1 MSYTNIFG
9 GYNINT
15 AFPSYIRYDLTAD
28 LQLNWASS
36 FVDTAPG
43 TNNVTAQINDLNP
56 LEDGLTAT
64 LADATLISVGQ
75 TIQFNN
81 VGENTITINDF
92 SGGEIAVIP
101 TFDNNQYIL
110 YLKDNS
116 TQAGTW
122 GITHLGA
129 GTSSADASILAGF
142 GTIALNSEINTNF
155 PGKTIGANYQVLL
168 SDRASILVWT
178 GGTGTITL
186 PTQLAGFYIAV
197 NNEGSGV
204 VTIATPDA
212 TTIDGQVSF
221 QLNPSESSYFI
232 GVGVGGNW
240 NTLGFGVESFF
251 QVNVLSPINL
261 APVNPSITLTNS
273 QASRLVQQYTGNLAN
288 NVTVYYPAAAG
299 QWYIWNNTTGA
310 FTVTAQL
317 AGPTGNPVLVPQ
329 GEKIILY
336 SDGASIYNT
345 PTISTAAIFPDGTVG
360 SPGITFASDN
370 TTGFYKPTTPPA
382 GVVNYSAAGTASLSF
397 GGTGAGYALGI
408 LGGLQSR
415 YYEVSN
421 NNYVGFQ
428 AGALTGNTIW
438 TLPLTDSS
446 GTQALV
452 SDGAGELDWEDFGT
466 VTSVTGTA
474 NKITVT
480 GNPTTDPTISIAST
494 YIGQP
499 SITTVGT
506 IGTGIWN
513 GTPVTVP
520 FGGTGINTTTAFGV
534 LCGGTTATN
543 PFQNAGAG
551 TANQILVS
559 NGVAALPTWQN
570 IQTSVLPAATK
581 ATQIAAVTT
590 ANYTNPAV
598 QQFHPSAMKVW
609 CLFNGSA
616 VPSFY
621 GIPYNCTGILFVA
634 TGRWGV
640 VFTIPFSSNYY
651 SVTFGAGSSI
661 YGVPYLSLDAAS
673 IVTPTNAGQVNIIG
687 SNGGNS
693 VQNLTYCS
701 VQCSGTQ

>member
-15 AFPSYIRYDLTAD
+15 AFPSYISYDLTSD

-36 FVDTAPG
+36 FVDTASG

-56 LEDGLTAT
+56 IVDGLTVT

-81 VGENTITINDF
+81 VGANNITINDF
-92 SGGEIAVIP
+92 SGNELSIIP
-101 TFDNNQYIL
+101 TIDGNQYIF
-110 YLKDNS
+110 YLQDNS
-116 TQAGTW
+116 TQGGTW

-129 GTSSADASILAGF
+129 GTTSADASILAGL
-142 GTIALNSEINTNF
+142 GTISLNSEINTNF
-155 PGKTIGANYQVLL
+155 PGKTIGANYQVLS

-251 QVNVLSPINL
+251 QVNVLAPINL

-273 QASRLVQQYTGNLAN
+273 QASRLVHQYTGNLSN

-329 GEKIILY
+329 GEKVILY
-336 SDGASIYNT
+336 SDGTSIYNT

-360 SPGITFASDN
+360 SPGINFVSDN
-370 TTGFYKPTTPPA
+370 TTGFYKPATPPA

-397 GGTGAGYALGI
+397 GGAAAGYGLGI
-408 LGGLQSR
+408 LGGLESR
-415 YYEVSN
+415 YYEASN
-421 NNYVGFQ
+421 NNYVGFK
-428 AGALTGNTIW
+428 AGALAGNTIW
-438 TLPLTDSS
+438 TLPLTDSI

-452 SDGAGELDWEDFGT
+452 SNGAQTLSWQTT
-466 VTSVTGTA
+466 VTNVIGTA
-474 NKITVT
+474 NEITVT
-480 GNPTTDPTISIAST
+480 NPTTTPTISIANT
-494 YIGQP
+494 YVGQA
-499 SITTVGT
+499 SITTLGT
-506 IGTGIWN
+506 IGAGIWN

-520 FGGTGINTTTAFGV
+520 YGGTGIDTTTAYGV

-543 PFQNAGAG
+543 PLQNAGAG
-551 TANQILVS
+551 TANQAFIS
-559 NGVAALPTWQN
+559 NGAAALPTWQSIN
-570 IQTSVLPAATK
+570 ASKAQQITGTSSTAY
-581 ATQIAAVTT
+581 VT
-590 ANYTNPAV
+590 PSV
-598 QQFHPSAMKVW
+598 QQFHPSAAKFRCTFPGTFV
-609 CLFNGSA
+609 GTIA
-616 VPSFY
+616 PTE
-621 GIPYNCTGILFVA
+621 GYNVT
-634 TGRWGV
+634 
-640 VFTIPFSSNYY
+640 
-651 SVTFGAGSSI
+651 SVTFNSTGNYTINFTNPFINTTYTANITCSVNTLSQAILPSFTSKTTSSISFITILPSVGSSNPLFI
-661 YGVPYLSLDAAS
+661 CAS
-673 IVTPTNAGQVNIIG
+673 G
-687 SNGGNS
+687 
-693 VQNLTYCS
+693 Y
-701 VQCSGTQ
+701 GTQ